1 MLGLRFRLCPEV
13 TRLTSLTS
21 VAKAARLHRKQEA
34 FCKHVVRITTWEISQ
49 LDYHENVLGCSLR
62 QILMALRSTE
72 PGSEHVRLFI
82 AVEQRYWMQDGG
94 FVLLTLPDLEHEAR
108 MTVAGLLPYL
118 KHLATQKQ
126 QQPDRIESF
135 FTAEA
140 VDRMVGAYY
149 DPTSREVISEDDN
162 YLEEI
167 AQCDEDMQF
176 DLTQLLSDTA
186 QASTSTAPEIAPQPG
201 PSTTRPS
208 PLALAA
214 GTLLGGSASVTTF
227 HTKTTSKSSHPTGSK
242 KSKTT
247 TTLSADT
254 GSLSNQSIFT
264 DADRQDIKSL
274 QEATARTQSDIA
286 SIQSDLRSLLTS
298 LALSSAP
305 QDRPPGDP
313 AASDAGP
320 TSGRTGAGL

>member
-1 MLGLRFRLCPEV
+1 
-13 TRLTSLTS
+13 
-21 VAKAARLHRKQEA
+21 
-34 FCKHVVRITTWEISQ
+34 
-49 LDYHENVLGCSLR
+49 
-62 QILMALRSTE
+62 
-72 PGSEHVRLFI
+72 
-82 AVEQRYWMQDGG
+82 
-94 FVLLTLPDLEHEAR
+94 

-118 KHLATQKQ
+118 KHLAIQKQ

-140 VDRMVGAYY
+140 VDRMAGAYY

-167 AQCDEDMQF
+167 AQCEEDMQF

-186 QASTSTAPEIAPQPG
+186 QASQSPAPETAPLPG

-214 GTLLGGSASVTTF
+214 GTLLGGSDSVTTF

-320 TSGRTGAGL
+320 TSGWTGTGL